1 MAWRKKTRALLLIAP
16 VKEKSGCGRKK
27 AGVEGKTAHFFLSIA
42 YGEGMIACDQF
53 FECLTG
59 EKFADYVRE
68 QFPQIFSKSAN
79 AIGKYF
85 LQDGDPVQNSAAAK
99 RAF

>member
-1 MAWRKKTRALLLIAP
+1 MLLIAP
-16 VKEKSGCGRKK
+16 VKEKSGCGRKM
-27 AGVEGKTAHFFLSIA
+27 